1 MNKERYLIVVSGP
14 SGVGKDTVVKK
25 LCEKHPEIA
34 VSVSATSRKM
44 RQNEKEGVD
53 YFYLTNEEFERWI
66 AEDKLVEYA
75 NYCGNYYGTPRFQID
90 DRIRNGISVV
100 LVIEV
105 EGAGNIK
112 RQYPE
117 STTIFVCPPSMEEL
131 ESRLRGRG
139 TDTEEAILKR
149 LARAR
154 EEMRFA
160 PTYDRQVVND
170 DVESC
175 ADEIYRIILERRQG

>member
-14 SGVGKDTVVKK
+14 SGVGKDTVVKT
-25 LCEKHPEIA
+25 LREKHPEIA
-34 VSVSATSRKM
+34 ISVSATSRKM
-44 RQNEKEGVD
+44 RQDEKEGVD

-66 AEDKLVEYA
+66 SADKLVEYA
-75 NYCGNYYGTPRFQID
+75 NYCGNYYGTPRAQID
-90 DRIRNGISVV
+90 DRIRNETSVV

-117 STTIFVCPPSMEEL
+117 STTIFVCPPSMEAL

-149 LARAR
+149 LTRAR
-154 EEMRFA
+154 EEMLFA

-170 DVESC
+170 DIERC
-175 ADEIYRIILERRQG
+175 ADEIYSIILERQQG